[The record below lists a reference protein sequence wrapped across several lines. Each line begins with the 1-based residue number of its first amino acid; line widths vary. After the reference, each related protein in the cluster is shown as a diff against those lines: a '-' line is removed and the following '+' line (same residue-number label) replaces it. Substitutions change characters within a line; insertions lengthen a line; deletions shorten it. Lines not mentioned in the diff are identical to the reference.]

1 MEVKIRETGEIVKI
15 VGSTTEALMIE
26 TSNGIRRMVNRG
38 AVERIDN
45 SEKEPEKEPK
55 KDAVSSIDWE
65 QRKWE
70 LVKAAMQ
77 GLSILRCWNDEK
89 DLAELTIKVADA
101 VLAEY
106 RKGEKK

>member
-1 MEVKIRETGEIVKI
+1 
-15 VGSTTEALMIE
+15 MIE

-45 SEKEPEKEPK
+45 SEKEPEKEPE

-65 QRKWE
+65 QRRFE
-70 LVKAAMQ
+70 LVKD
-77 GLSILRCWNDEK
+77 LICELLKLRPHTMSVEDV
-89 DLAELTIKVADA
+89 ARFAIKQADV

-106 RKGEKK
+106 RKGGNQ